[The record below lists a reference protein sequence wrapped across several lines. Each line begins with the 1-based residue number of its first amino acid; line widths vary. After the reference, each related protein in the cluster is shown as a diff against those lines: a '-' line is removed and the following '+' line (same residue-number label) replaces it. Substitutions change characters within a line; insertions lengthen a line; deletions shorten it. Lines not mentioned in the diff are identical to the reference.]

1 MAIAQIL
8 DLYARSGRSLV
19 DIGINAAALPIGEAD
34 AALNLFGQLGWR
46 VLGGDVYAL
55 SKSDRLEPTYDNWF
69 YNGNNAHESVVKARG
84 YLQTLRNVQV
94 YIVFV
99 IADHNA

>member
-8 DLYARSGRSLV
+8 DLYARRGKSLA
-19 DIGINAAALPIGEAD
+19 DIGVNAAALPIGEAD
-34 AALNLFGQLGWR
+34 AALNLFCQLGWR

-55 SKSDRLEPTYDNWF
+55 SKWDQLEPTYDNWF
-69 YNGNNAHESVVKARG
+69 YNGNNSHDSVVKARG

-99 IADHNA
+99 VADNNA